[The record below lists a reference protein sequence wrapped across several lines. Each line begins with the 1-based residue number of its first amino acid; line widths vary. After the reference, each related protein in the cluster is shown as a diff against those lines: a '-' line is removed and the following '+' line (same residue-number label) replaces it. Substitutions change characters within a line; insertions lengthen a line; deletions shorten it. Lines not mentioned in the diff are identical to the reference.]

1 MKNIYS
7 KNTIIALS
15 IGLNVLLGAY
25 LVSAKAGFTAKPQF
39 AKTQPSTKKA
49 VRVEGVSNVFNNT
62 QLQKCYNA
70 LLKKQPEV
78 DEGIVQLHMKL
89 NESGAIDQLELVKN
103 DLKDETFTQ
112 CVLSEIRSQRFPASV
127 ERSGMLISHKFTFHR
142 KDQTRLDFDNE

>member
-7 KNTIIALS
+7 KNMIIGLS
-15 IGLNVLLGAY
+15 VGLNVLLAAY
-25 LVSAKAGFTAKPQF
+25 LVNAKGGLTLKPQI
-39 AKTQPSTKKA
+39 AKSQTPPKKA
-49 VRVEGVSNVFNNT
+49 VRVEGVSNVFNNN

-70 LLKKQPEV
+70 LLKRQPDV

-89 NESGAIDQLELVKN
+89 NESGSIDHLELVKN

-112 CVLSEIRSQRFPASV
+112 CVLSEIRSQRFPASA

-142 KDQTRLDFDNE
+142 KDAAQLNFENE